1 MCLGPLP
8 QTRLALGLSRA
19 RTLMPF
25 HPGCR
30 MVQARSVS
38 LLLLQRKHLR
48 PPCPAPVHM
57 HALDQV
63 RQLTRTRTLGR
74 LSHACPL
81 ALLPVPTDRV
91 GAAPSATASSPG
103 STVVLRPN
111 EP

>member
-1 MCLGPLP
+1 MYLVPRHP
-8 QTRLALGLSRA
+8 TRLALGLSRA

-25 HPGCR
+25 RPGCR
-30 MVQARSVS
+30 MVLARSVS
-38 LLLLQRKHLR
+38 LLLPQRKHLR
-48 PPCPAPVHM
+48 PQCPAPVHT

-63 RQLTRTRTLGR
+63 RQPTRTRTLGR

-81 ALLPVPTDRV
+81 ALLPVLTDRV
-91 GAAPSATASSPG
+91 GAGLSATASSPG